1 LPGINLKARRA
12 KRRAFFFGDGAP
24 ESPAEAAAQGT
35 VTLTQLEGLLRLPAA
50 SWTAMAK

>member
-1 LPGINLKARRA
+1 MKARRA
-12 KRRAFFFGDGAP
+12 KRRAFFLGDVCPGGWPGKAG
-24 ESPAEAAAQGT
+24 QGT